1 MEKLPTLHFAELTQE
16 QKELACSIINRFGCG
31 QHPVAEVN
39 NIDGFTTSYL
49 KELLDKKEFKDAA
62 VNLSEVGKK
71 TLAEIQA
78 KL

>member
-1 MEKLPTLHFAELTQE
+1 MEKLPTLHFADLNQE

-49 KELLDKKEFKDAA
+49 KELLDSKEFKAA
-62 VNLSEVGKK
+62 VANLSEVGKK
-71 TLAEIQA
+71 TLEELQA